1 MGICLHL
8 AALAGS
14 HPAMSPDQA
23 CAGRGAL
30 LPVNAAEHLAHSL
43 PDRRGSVVR
52 KPRAVEV
59 PSAYRR
65 GWRCAVAVFTGA
77 GWLLAPLAVSRTSM
91 VGVCVVALVLT
102 LAFTVGDLQ
111 MRGVERPPSVTVLL
125 SGLAILVAAMVM
137 LDVTA
142 GAAWPVVAG
151 VLLTSPT
158 VASYGFGLFVRP
170 RTAVGASTD
179 PAEREIADVS
189 VMVTAEVVR
198 AWRASFP
205 LLARA
210 RTCAAR
216 AAIVTRRQQYLD
228 ELMRRDPDGVRRWL
242 SSGASAA
249 GDPEHF
255 LH

>member
-1 MGICLHL
+1 
-8 AALAGS
+8 
-14 HPAMSPDQA
+14 
-23 CAGRGAL
+23 
-30 LPVNAAEHLAHSL
+30 
-43 PDRRGSVVR
+43 
-52 KPRAVEV
+52 
-59 PSAYRR
+59 
-65 GWRCAVAVFTGA
+65 
-77 GWLLAPLAVSRTSM
+77 M

-170 RTAVGASTD
+170 RTTVGASTD